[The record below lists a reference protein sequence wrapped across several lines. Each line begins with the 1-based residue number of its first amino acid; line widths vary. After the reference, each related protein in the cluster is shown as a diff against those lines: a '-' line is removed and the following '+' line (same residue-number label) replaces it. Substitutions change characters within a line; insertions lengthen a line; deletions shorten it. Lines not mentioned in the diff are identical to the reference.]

1 MRILKILYICWI
13 ILCVVGWFIS
23 PIVGHNP
30 NRVEEFFIML
40 GWIVFPLMIANLWL
54 FGITRI
60 KKYLRNFFILPF
72 GICSVFGAKLT
83 LGD

>member
-60 KKYLRNFFILPF
+60 KKYLIRFLLLLLYCPLAILLYLIF
-72 GICSVFGAKLT
+72 
-83 LGD
+83 D